1 MLLFKHR
8 FSLTPLRVVKL
19 FTLVNI
25 RSNRVKSPSEQKIGK
40 VQHFPTDGDTVD
52 AAGVEMSYDRSND
65 EHFMST
71 LLLCSCFVEEAS
83 KGRLP
88 SENNDFVIFQI
99 FRVPRP
105 RFSHGMRKGSGARGV
120 VKI

>member
-8 FSLTPLRVVKL
+8 FSLTSLRVVKL

-25 RSNRVKSPSEQKIGK
+25 RSNRVKSPSQQKIGK
-40 VQHFPTDGDTVD
+40 AQHFPTD
-52 AAGVEMSYDRSND
+52 GVEMSYDRSND

-71 LLLCSCFVEEAS
+71 LLLCSCFVDAAS

-105 RFSHGMRKGSGARGV
+105 RFYHGKRGREAGREV
-120 VKI
+120 